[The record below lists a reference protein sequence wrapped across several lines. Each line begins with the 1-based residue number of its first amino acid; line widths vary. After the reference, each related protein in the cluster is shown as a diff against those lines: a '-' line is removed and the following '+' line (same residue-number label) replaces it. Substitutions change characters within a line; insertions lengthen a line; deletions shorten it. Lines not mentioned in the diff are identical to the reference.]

1 MLKPNIAEINKRRK
15 ELSLSCYALSKKAGL
30 PLNAIARIESGKYAN
45 TYPIRAKAIAE
56 ALNCK
61 LSDIFMEVN
70 YDDSN
75 IRKN

>member
-1 MLKPNIAEINKRRK
+1 MLKPNITEINNRRK
-15 ELSLSCYALSKKAGL
+15 KLSLSCYALSKKAGL

-61 LSDIFMEVN
+61 LSDVFVEVEN
-70 YDDSN
+70 NDN
-75 IRKN
+75 IKQN